1 MYIDFLVIATVLN
14 FLLLLIILNRLLY
27 KPLRKFFTDRQ
38 TKIREELAEAERLT
52 QMANDRVTEK
62 NEELSNFRAECK
74 LIKDNILK
82 DATVE
87 RENILYA
94 AKLKEV
100 ELIKHADNKIQ
111 TMNKK
116 AIDELEERISRII
129 ADLAGKVLEEKLDSE
144 KDRELIL
151 RLLAERG

>member
-38 TKIREELAEAERLT
+38 NKIRDDLAEAERLT

-82 DATVE
+82 DATAE

-100 ELIKHADNKIQ
+100 ELIKHAENKIQ

-116 AIDELEERISRII
+116 ATDELEEKISRII
-129 ADLAGKVLEEKLDSE
+129 ADLAGKVLEEKLDSD

-151 RLLAERG
+151 KLLSERG

>member
-27 KPLRKFFTDRQ
+27 KPLKKFFTDRQ
-38 TKIREELAEAERLT
+38 NKIREDLAEAERLT

-62 NEELSNFRAECK
+62 NEELNNFRAECK
-74 LIKDNILK
+74 QIKDNILK
-82 DATVE
+82 DATAE
-87 RENILYA
+87 RESILYA

-100 ELIKHADNKIQ
+100 ELIKHAENKIQ

-129 ADLAGKVLEEKLDSE
+129 ADLAGKILEEKLDSE
-144 KDRELIL
+144 KDKELIL